1 MTRTAILMAAAAALL
16 ASCSSEPA
24 KPVIKVEDVWARAV
38 APGQTVGAAYMTIQ
52 NEGSSPD
59 ALMSAK
65 VSVAPNSEIHQT
77 ITEHDMAKMSHAG
90 PIAIPAGTTVKLQP
104 GGTHVM
110 MTGLTVPLSP
120 GDRFFVDLQFETSGH
135 VTAAGKVVA
144 AGER

>member
-1 MTRTAILMAAAAALL
+1 MTRTAILIAAAAALL

-24 KPVIKVEDVWARAV
+24 KPVIKVDDVWARAV
-38 APGQTVGAAYMTIQ
+38 APGQTTGAVYMAIQ
-52 NEGSSPD
+52 NDGDADD

-77 ITEHDMAKMSHAG
+77 MTEGNMAKMNHAG
-90 PIAIPAGTTVKLQP
+90 PIAVPSKSTVTLKP

-120 GDRFFVDLQFETSGH
+120 GDRFFVDMQFETSGH

-144 AGER
+144 AGAR